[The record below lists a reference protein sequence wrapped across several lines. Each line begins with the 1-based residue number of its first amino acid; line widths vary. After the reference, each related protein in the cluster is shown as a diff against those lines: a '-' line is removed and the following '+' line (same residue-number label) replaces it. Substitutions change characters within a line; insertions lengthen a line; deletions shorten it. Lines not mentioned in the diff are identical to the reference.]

1 MNASPSTCRF
11 TQIWKAALYSIGIWI
26 PFHLLMVRLLNLHRF
41 SAIIKHFD
49 LYLLVVTGAA
59 LVVSLCIS
67 VVVKFILAVPYFSSR
82 QKKLIILVGF
92 SYWYIPLILL
102 RVLGGDVIGLREWMG
117 LLFVWPLM
125 FAPIPMLLL
134 FFMNR
139 SAIMPRV
146 RRVGA
151 VSKRINIER

>member
-1 MNASPSTCRF
+1 
-11 TQIWKAALYSIGIWI
+11 
-26 PFHLLMVRLLNLHRF
+26 MVRLLNLHRF

-67 VVVKFILAVPYFSSR
+67 VVVKFILAVSYFSSR

-92 SYWYIPLILL
+92 SYWDIPLILL

-151 VSKRINIER
+151 YLAKH